1 MTPQTD
7 FTYFRQMCRTDTL
20 TIPTQTIVPLLQF
33 NIRYTTH
40 PGQTL
45 WLSGNLPELGK
56 NKPEAALCLGYVNQ
70 QFWQLDVP
78 VAFKAGLNKLHY
90 RYLLKGEDG
99 QWVAEWGNDRNLSA
113 EKDQDLVLVD
123 TWNYAGSYENAFYT
137 APFSQV
143 LFKRKSLKQ
152 SKQDGVQASHVFRAK
167 APLLKAGQTLCLLG
181 SDPVLGEWST
191 QLALPMQKT
200 NDWYE
205 VRCKL
210 DNQQQPIA
218 YKYGVWDL
226 LANKFLYYEEG
237 ENRELFLNPLP
248 KRLVYLHDGFAR
260 LPNTTWK
267 GAGVAIP
274 VFSLRSHNSFGVGE
288 FGDIKL
294 LADWAARTG
303 IRMIQLLPINDT
315 IATHSWIDS
324 YPYAAISAFALHPM
338 YINLAEVAGTTHAK
352 QLRSLRKVQEQ
363 LNALSVV
370 DYEKV
375 INVKLNTLRDLYET
389 MGNECFASAAYQ
401 TFFAQNKHWLK
412 PYAVFCECRDR
423 YGTCVYE
430 QWPRYAQYYEEEIDQ
445 LFASRKTHGSLGFYC
460 FVQFHLH
467 RQLSAAVQYAHQ
479 KGIILKGDIPIGIY
493 RYSVDAWVAPELYNM
508 NWQAGAPPDD
518 FTAIGQNWGF
528 PTYNWARMQQDDF
541 LWWRQRFEQMSNYFD
556 AFRIDHILGFFRI
569 WSIPTHAVQG
579 LLGRFVPCLPVLA
592 EEFWQRGISFSV
604 HRFCQPFITHEILLD
619 LFGEDHFWVREQF
632 LINDAQHG
640 LQLSPLYDTQQ
651 KVVQYFDS
659 LSADAL
665 HEKVKNGLLQL
676 IANIILFEEPGS
688 NHTRFHFRI
697 SMDKTSSFRY
707 LDKATQEAL
716 MPLYHDYFYYRQDSC
731 WYREAMQKLPKL
743 KAATNMLVCGEDLGM
758 VPHCVP
764 DVMTQNGILSLEIQ
778 RMPKNPNSSF
788 FNPADA
794 PYLSVVTPSTHDMS
808 TIRGWWE
815 ENRERTQYFYN
826 HEMKQWGEAP
836 YFCEAWINRS
846 IVQQHL
852 QSPAMWSIF
861 QLQDLLGI
869 SDVLRRLDPREE
881 RINDPANPRHY
892 WQYRMHLHLEELLIQ
907 STFNEGL
914 REMIVAAGRA

>member
-1 MTPQTD
+1 
-7 FTYFRQMCRTDTL
+7 MCRADTL
-20 TIPTQTIVPLLQF
+20 TIPTLTIVPQIQF

-45 WLSGNLPELGK
+45 WLLGNLPELGK
-56 NKPEAALCLGYVNQ
+56 NKPEAALCMRYVNQ

-78 VAFKAGLNKLHY
+78 VSFKAELTKIQY
-90 RYLLKGEDG
+90 RYLLKGEDD
-99 QWVAEWGNDRNLSA
+99 QPIAEWGSDRIVSA
-113 EKDQDLVLVD
+113 TKEQDLVLID
-123 TWNYAGSYENAFYT
+123 TWNYAGEFENAFYT

-143 LFKRKSLKQ
+143 LFKRKSPKQ
-152 SKQDGVQASHVFRAK
+152 SKTLLVEPSHVFRVK
-167 APLLKAGQTLCLLG
+167 APLLEPGQTLCIVG
-181 SDPVLGEWST
+181 SDPVLGQWST
-191 QLALPMQKT
+191 QSAVAMQK
-200 NDWYE
+200 NNEWYE
-205 VRCKL
+205 IKL
-210 DNQQQPIA
+210 SLDKQQKPVA

-226 LANKFLYYEEG
+226 LANKFLHYEEG
-237 ENRELFLNPLP
+237 ENRELLP
-248 KRLVYLHDGFAR
+248 NDLPGRLVYLHDGFAR
-260 LPNTTWK
+260 LPNNTWK

-274 VFSLRSHNSFGVGE
+274 VFSLRSHNSFGIGE
-288 FGDIKL
+288 FADIKL

-363 LNALSVV
+363 LNALTVV
-370 DYEKV
+370 DYETV
-375 INVKLNTLRDLYET
+375 INVKFNTLRTLYEV
-389 MGNECFASAAYQ
+389 MGAECFASTEYK
-401 TFFAQNKHWLK
+401 TFFSQNKHWLK

-430 QWPRYAQYYEEEIDQ
+430 QWPQYAVYDEDEIDQ
-445 LFASRKTHGSLGFYC
+445 LFSSRKMHGSLGFYC
-460 FVQFHLH
+460 FIQFHLH
-467 RQLSAAVQYAHQ
+467 RQLSAAVRYAHQ
-479 KGIILKGDIPIGIY
+479 KGVILKGDIPIGIY

-541 LWWRQRFEQMSNYFD
+541 LWWRLRFEQMSNYFD

-569 WSIPTHAVQG
+569 WSIPTNAVQG
-579 LLGRFVPCLPVLA
+579 LLGRFVPCLPIA
-592 EEFWQRGISFSV
+592 IEEFWKRGIQFDA
-604 HRFCQPFITHEILLD
+604 HRFCSPFINEEILLD
-619 LFGEDHFWVREQF
+619 LFGEDRYWVKEHF
-632 LINDAQHG
+632 LITDQHRG
-640 LQLSPLYDTQQ
+640 LQLSSLYDTQQ
-651 KVVQYFDS
+651 KVVQYFDA
-659 LSADAL
+659 LPADSM
-665 HEKVKNGLLQL
+665 HDKVKNGLLQL
-676 IANIILFEEPGS
+676 IANVILFEEPGS
-688 NHTRFHFRI
+688 AHRQFHFRI
-697 SMDKTSSFRY
+697 SMDKTFSFRY

-716 MPLYHDYFYYRQDSC
+716 IPLYHDYFYHRQDNC
-731 WYREAMQKLPKL
+731 WYSEAMQKLPKL

-764 DVMTQNGILSLEIQ
+764 DVMKQNGILSLEIQ
-778 RMPKNPNSSF
+778 RMPKDPSKSF
-788 FNPADA
+788 FNPSDA

-815 ENRERTQYFYN
+815 ENRDRTQYFYN
-826 HEMKQWGEAP
+826 LEMKQWGEAP

-869 SDVLRRLDPREE
+869 SDTLRRQDPREE

-892 WQYRMHLHLEELLIQ
+892 WQYRMHLYLEDLLTQ
-907 STFNEGL
+907 SAFNTGL